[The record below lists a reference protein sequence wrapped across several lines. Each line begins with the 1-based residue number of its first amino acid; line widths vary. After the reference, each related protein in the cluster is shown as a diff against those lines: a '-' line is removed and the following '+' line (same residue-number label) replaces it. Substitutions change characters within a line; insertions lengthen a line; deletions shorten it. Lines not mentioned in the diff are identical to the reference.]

1 MTAAWAWYALQALF
15 IAIAASVR
23 FRRCSVLLLCA
34 VTSYCYQTGVLYLQL
49 AVYVWN
55 LQNTWHL
62 RKMQGP
68 PPSWI
73 FGNVLQ
79 VCQRSIWL
87 WVLRGAA
94 HCIQCVIA
102 LQLGK
107 DFTSHLQFEK
117 WYKKYGPVYKIYF
130 GRTPVVVVTG
140 MPVHFL
146 PSSVPSCHCL

>member
-1 MTAAWAWYALQALF
+1 MGL
-15 IAIAASVR
+15 VR
-23 FRRCSVLLLCA
+23 FAGIHHRRCSLGTLQILLCCAA
-34 VTSYCYQTGVLYLQL
+34 VCSYLILLSDSDWRLYLQL

-55 LQNTWHL
+55 LQRTWRL

-79 VCQRSIWL
+79 VCQRSLWL
-87 WVLRGAA
+87 WVSCSAA
-94 HCIQCVIA
+94 RCIQCVIA

-140 MPVHFL
+140 MPGHFL
-146 PSSVPSCHCL
+146 PSPIPLHHCL